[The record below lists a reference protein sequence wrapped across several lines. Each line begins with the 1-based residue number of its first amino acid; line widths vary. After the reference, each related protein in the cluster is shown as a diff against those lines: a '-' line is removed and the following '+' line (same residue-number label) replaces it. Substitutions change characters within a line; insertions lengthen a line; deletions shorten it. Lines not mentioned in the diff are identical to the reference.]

1 MINKIPSVNFNVR
14 VRDESIQGD
23 NPFKWITKSSEDYF
37 SNKKIILFSL
47 QIIYTILCL
56 ISQKIVK

>member
-1 MINKIPSVNFNVR
+1 MINKIPSVKFNVR

-37 SNKKIILFSL
+37 SNKKM
-47 QIIYTILCL
+47 
-56 ISQKIVK
+56 